1 MRLPLNYL
9 DQFPVPLQ
17 VIEGADPALLRT
29 ADVPVIVTSLDDLQA
44 LSITRPDSLV
54 VLNIEDTE
62 SQPRASTSRSAVAP
76 IEDME
81 SQPRASTSRSPVAPS
96 KYFFLSPS
104 QALSALAVVRD
115 SSDSAAIQQYQTAFL
130 ASRMPT
136 LTQALHAILASMQ
149 NPSVLRNRT
158 ALAQIRGAL
167 AACRV
172 AIQDARTELDRV
184 ATGVSNLN
192 ALIEEERV
200 KVQRDVFG
208 SAEDHAVDRA
218 LVDATKMM
226 KMKIDH
232 MYWRRTIWTIDEL
245 STYLAATVTS
255 SL

>member
-1 MRLPLNYL
+1 
-9 DQFPVPLQ
+9 
-17 VIEGADPALLRT
+17 
-29 ADVPVIVTSLDDLQA
+29 
-44 LSITRPDSLV
+44 
-54 VLNIEDTE
+54 
-62 SQPRASTSRSAVAP
+62 VAP

-81 SQPRASTSRSPVAPS
+81 SQSRASTSRFPVAPS